1 MSKGFIKKLELESS
15 KVLVSASQMYFDV
28 LVGSRFKGNNAK
40 GQEISNEIFLETSL
54 PNTTENVKRIFALAL
69 CLKVSFLVMQ
79 KIQPNFKILLTY

>member
-40 GQEISNEIFLETSL
+40 GQEISKEIFLETSL
-54 PNTTENVKRIFALAL
+54 P
-69 CLKVSFLVMQ
+69 
-79 KIQPNFKILLTY
+79 KIRPKILKGFLP